1 MTGLEWAAE
10 NCFGREGLTSELP
23 AVRWGQTSETA
34 DAPILPAVVA
44 DS

>member
-1 MTGLEWAAE
+1 MGLEWAVGEKMVRDRLA
-10 NCFGREGLTSELP
+10 SEIL
-23 AVRWGQTSETA
+23 AVYQGQTSETA